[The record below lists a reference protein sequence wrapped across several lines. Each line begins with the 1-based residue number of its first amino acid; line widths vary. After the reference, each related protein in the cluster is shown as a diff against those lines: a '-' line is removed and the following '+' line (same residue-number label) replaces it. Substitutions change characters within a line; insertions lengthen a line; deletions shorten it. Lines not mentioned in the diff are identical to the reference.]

1 MLRALGDRLSTAA
14 RLARWLGP
22 WSGQA
27 VPEGIPRTTHAVGA
41 TRAYVFTPRDG
52 RASGTY
58 LVLPGLHFA
67 GPDDP
72 RLDRFCRVLAAA
84 GHVVVAPFIRAFS
97 SLVLDASLFDDARAA
112 MDLALALADERGH
125 PPPALFSISF
135 GSRLA
140 LDLAAREPRP
150 SAALLFGGYAE
161 FVPTVR
167 FAVTGRTLSPKNG
180 APLTLARDPLN
191 SPVVFLNLLPEL
203 ALDGAGDDA
212 RRILA
217 RAWVEMVHATWGKM
231 ELKEGER
238 RRAFAEP
245 IAARLSPA
253 LRAPF
258 LRGCCLE
265 EGSHAWLDSGLE
277 AASTRLSFLDATSD
291 AGRAR
296 CPVALVHGRD
306 DDVIPF
312 VEAHKLERV
321 VPASQHRATHM
332 TGLYGH
338 TGSRGPELGRL
349 GALAREGVTLLSML
363 DDLARAPRAA
373 L

>member
-1 MLRALGDRLSTAA
+1 MPDA
-14 RLARWLGP
+14 
-22 WSGQA
+22 
-27 VPEGIPRTTHAVGA
+27 IPRATHAAGA
-41 TRAYVFTPRDG
+41 TRAYVFSPRDG

-58 LVLPGLHFA
+58 LVLPGLHFS

-97 SLVLDASLFDDARAA
+97 SLVLDASMFEDARAA
-112 MDLALALADERGH
+112 MELASAVAHERGH

-150 SAALLFGGYAE
+150 SAAMLFGGYAE

-167 FAVTGRTLSPKNG
+167 FAVTGRTIHPESS
-180 APLTLARDPLN
+180 APLTLTRDPLN

-203 ALDGAGDDA
+203 ALDGAGEDA
-212 RRILA
+212 RPILA
-217 RAWVEMVHATWGKM
+217 SAWVEMVHATWGKM

-258 LRGCCLE
+258 LRGCCLA
-265 EGSHAWLDSGLE
+265 EGSHAWLESGLE
-277 AASTRLSFLDATSD
+277 AASARLSFLDATAD
-291 AGRAR
+291 ASRAR
-296 CPVALVHGRD
+296 CPIALVHGRD

-321 VPASQHRATHM
+321 MPASQHRATHL

-338 TGSRGPELGRL
+338 TGSRGPELGQL
-349 GALAREGVTLLSML
+349 GALAREGLTLVGML
-363 DDLARAPRAA
+363 DHLARAPRAA